1 MKSKEIDYLYETKFV
16 SSTHYFFSFVI
27 SYMLTFLS
35 GLFAARHLDSN
46 DVTVLLPTPP
56 LPESTSSLF
65 RTEDSLSFTNA
76 MPGSGCL
83 AAPDEHSD

>member
-1 MKSKEIDYLYETKFV
+1 M
-16 SSTHYFFSFVI
+16 I

-56 LPESTSSLF
+56 LPESTNSLF
-65 RTEDSLSFTNA
+65 RTEVSLSFTSA
-76 MPGSGCL
+76 IPGSGCL
-83 AAPDEHSD
+83 VAPEEHSD